1 MSQRR
6 IDAAALCRLLEEVF
20 QACGMGVED
29 AALLADS
36 LVEADLS
43 GVHSHGV
50 MRVREYVDKLTR
62 DGVDPRGRPN
72 VVRQVGACLVVDG
85 GNSMG
90 QIGAH
95 FAMQRVLEQAASLG
109 LGAAAVRGSNH
120 CGALAYFA
128 RRALECDMI
137 GLATTNA
144 LPTMAP
150 VGGAER
156 IVGINPLA
164 VAIPSAGPC
173 PIVYDAAFSGSSH
186 GKLRI
191 HQQKGLP
198 IPEGWAMDGDGRPTT
213 DAAAAIDGLL
223 APIGGFK
230 GVGLAM
236 VMGLLSSMLSGASY
250 GTELGDMETG
260 PRAGQDGHFVAA
272 IRVDAF
278 VEAQVFKRRVSGVI
292 EQVHNCRKAPGH
304 QRLYV
309 AGELEWLRRRE
320 YQRDGI
326 PLNDVTLRD
335 IGAAAV
341 AVGVEVPGWLGGN
354 GAVE

>member
-1 MSQRR
+1 MSERS
-6 IDAAALCRLLEEVF
+6 IEAGGLSRLLEEVF
-20 QACGMGVED
+20 QACGMATGD

-36 LVEADLS
+36 LVQADLG

-50 MRVREYVDKLTR
+50 MRVREYVDKLTKE
-62 DGVDPRGRPN
+62 GVDPCGRPS
-72 VVRQVGACLVVDG
+72 VARQVGTCLVVDG
-85 GNSMG
+85 HNSMG

-95 FAMQRVLEQAASLG
+95 FAMQQALEQAAAQG
-109 LGAAAVRGSNH
+109 MGATAVRGSNH

-128 RRALECDMI
+128 RQALDRDMI
-137 GLATTNA
+137 GLVTTNA

-198 IPEGWAMDGDGRPTT
+198 VPQGWAMDKDGQPTT

-230 GVGLAM
+230 GVSLAM
-236 VMGLLSSMLSGASY
+236 IMGMLSSLLSGASY
-250 GTELGDMETG
+250 GTELGDMESG
-260 PRAGQDGHFVAA
+260 PRPGQDGHFVAA
-272 IRVDAF
+272 IRIDAF
-278 VEAQVFKRRVSGVI
+278 VEADEFKGRVSRVI
-292 EQVHNCRKAPGH
+292 EQVHNCRKAPGTE
-304 QRLYV
+304 RLYV
-309 AGELEWLRRRE
+309 AGELEWLRRQE
-320 YQRDGI
+320 YLRDGI
-326 PLNDVTLRD
+326 PLNEVTLAD
-335 IGAAAV
+335 IGAAARV
-341 AVGVEVPGWLGGN
+341 VGVESPAWLL
-354 GAVE
+354 